1 MEGGMIS
8 KIKEKKKQ
16 LSNLT
21 MKQIMNI
28 KKVSNEAQ
36 TIEGIKVFYLH
47 EFEPVYK
54 LSFTYIILLFKHSF
68 FLNTGQRRLQSRK
81 GELPQL
87 CVLAHSKILPC

>member
-47 EFEPVYK
+47 EFKQVY
-54 LSFTYIILLFKHSF
+54 
-68 FLNTGQRRLQSRK
+68 
-81 GELPQL
+81 
-87 CVLAHSKILPC
+87 

>member
-1 MEGGMIS
+1 MIS

-47 EFEPVYK
+47 EFQQVYK
-54 LSFTYIILLFKHSF
+54 LPFTYVILLFKHSF
-68 FLNTGQRRLQSRK
+68 FLRYRTK
-81 GELPQL
+81 E
-87 CVLAHSKILPC
+87 ITE

>member
-47 EFEPVYK
+47 EFKQVYK
-54 LSFTYIILLFKHSF
+54 LSFTYVILLFKHSF
-68 FLNTGQRRLQSRK
+68 FFLRYRTK
-81 GELPQL
+81 E
-87 CVLAHSKILPC
+87 ITE